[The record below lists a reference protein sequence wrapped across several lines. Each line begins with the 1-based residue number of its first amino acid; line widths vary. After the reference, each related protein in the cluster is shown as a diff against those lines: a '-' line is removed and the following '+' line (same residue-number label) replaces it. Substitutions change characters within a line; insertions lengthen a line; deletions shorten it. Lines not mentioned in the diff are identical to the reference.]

1 MSDLALFNQNLPSH
15 LRTAELDETT
25 KALMGGSGGGNKRIS
40 IEGGVWRML
49 VNGKEVA
56 QNEDRAMNVVIVAA
70 AQKISRIF
78 YAGTYKKGVV
88 SAPDCWS
95 ADGETPDAK
104 AKAPQSKSCASC
116 PQNIKGSGQG
126 DSRACRF
133 QQRLA
138 VVLENDISGDVYQL
152 ALPSTS
158 IFGAGENGKWPLQ
171 TYAKMIASKG
181 APITSV
187 VTEMRFDTNSST
199 PKLTFKPVRFLET
212 SEFQAALEQG
222 KSPSAVSAI
231 TMTVAQTDGVKD
243 GDQSNDEEFEKPVP
257 AKKAQAVAADSDA
270 DAGEGEAAQVVSE
283 PTKRTSKKEE
293 APAEKKDVS
302 KILAEWDDE

>member
-1 MSDLALFNQNLPSH
+1 MSELALFNQNLPSH
-15 LRTAELDETT
+15 LRAAELDETT
-25 KALMGGSGGGNKRIS
+25 KALMGGGGGSKRIS

-104 AKAPQSKSCASC
+104 AKSPQGKSCATC

-138 VVLENDISGDVYQL
+138 VVLENDVGGDVYQL

-187 VTEMRFDTNSST
+187 VTEMRFDTSSST

-212 SEFQAALEQG
+212 NEFQTALEQG
-222 KSPSAVSAI
+222 KSPAAISAI

-243 GDQSNDEEFEKPVP
+243 DDDEEFEKSPV
-257 AKKAQAVAADSDA
+257 KA
-270 DAGEGEAAQVVSE
+270 EPEEAPPE
-283 PTKRTSKKEE
+283 PTKRASKKEE
-293 APAEKKDVS
+293 APAPKKDVS

>member
-1 MSDLALFNQNLPSH
+1 MSELALFSQNLPAH

-25 KALMGGSGGGNKRIS
+25 KALMGGSGGSKRIS

-56 QNEDRAMNVVIVAA
+56 QNEDRAMNVVVVAA

-104 AKAPQSKSCASC
+104 AKAPQGKSCATC
-116 PQNIKGSGQG
+116 PQNVKGSGQG

-138 VVLENDISGDVYQL
+138 VVLENDIGGDVYQL

-212 SEFQAALEQG
+212 DEFQTALEQG
-222 KSPSAVSAI
+222 KSPAAISAI

-243 GDQSNDEEFEKPVP
+243 DDGEEFEQPPKAKAAAKAAEDGASESP
-257 AKKAQAVAADSDA
+257 APAP
-270 DAGEGEAAQVVSE
+270 E
-283 PTKRTSKKEE
+283 PTKRASKKEE
-293 APAEKKDVS
+293 APAPKKDVS

>member
-1 MSDLALFNQNLPSH
+1 MSDLAIFNQNLPAH
-15 LRTAELDETT
+15 LRNAEMDETT
-25 KALMGGSGGGNKRIS
+25 KALMGGGGSSKRIS
-40 IEGGVWRML
+40 IEGGVWRMM

-70 AQKISRIF
+70 APKVSRIF

-95 ADGETPDAK
+95 ADGESPDAK
-104 AKAPQSKSCASC
+104 AANPQAKSCATC
-116 PQNIKGSGQG
+116 PQNVKGSGQG
-126 DSRACRF
+126 DTRACRF

-138 VVLENDISGDVYQL
+138 VVLENDIPGDVYQL

-181 APITSV
+181 VPITSV
-187 VTEMRFDTNSST
+187 VTEMRFDTASST

-212 SEFQAALEQG
+212 DDFNSALEQG
-222 KSPSAVSAI
+222 KSPAAISAI
-231 TMTVAQTDGVKD
+231 TMTVAQTDGVKNVD
-243 GDQSNDEEFEKPVP
+243 SSEEFEQAPAPKAKAAPADDAPVERE
-257 AKKAQAVAADSDA
+257 DA
-270 DAGEGEAAQVVSE
+270 TPE
-283 PTKRTSKKEE
+283 PTKRASKKDE
-293 APAEKKDVS
+293 APAAKKDVS

>member
-1 MSDLALFNQNLPSH
+1 VSELAIFSQNLPAH
-15 LRTAELDETT
+15 LRNAELDETT
-25 KALMGGSGGGNKRIS
+25 KALMGGGGNNKRIS
-40 IEGGVWRML
+40 IEGGVWRMM

-70 AQKISRIF
+70 AQKVSRIF
-78 YAGTYKKGVV
+78 YAGTYKKGVI
-88 SAPDCWS
+88 STPDCWS
-95 ADGETPDAK
+95 PDGEAPDAK
-104 AKAPQSKSCASC
+104 ATRPQAKSCASC
-116 PQNIKGSGQG
+116 PQNVKGSGNG

-138 VVLENDISGDVYQL
+138 VVLENDIQGDVYQL

-181 APITSV
+181 VPITSV
-187 VTEMRFDTNSST
+187 VTEMRFDTASST

-212 SEFQAALEQG
+212 AEFEQAMEQG

-243 GDQSNDEEFEKPVP
+243 ADSGEAPEQAAP
-257 AKKAQAVAADSDA
+257 AKATAAPAAPAQS
-270 DAGEGEAAQVVSE
+270 EEAEAPE
-283 PTKRTSKKEE
+283 PTKRTSKKDE
-293 APAEKKDVS
+293 APAPKKDVS

>member
-1 MSDLALFNQNLPSH
+1 
-15 LRTAELDETT
+15 
-25 KALMGGSGGGNKRIS
+25 
-40 IEGGVWRML
+40 ML

-56 QNEDRAMNVVIVAA
+56 QNEDRAMNVVVVAA

-104 AKAPQSKSCASC
+104 AKAPQGKSCATC

-138 VVLENDISGDVYQL
+138 VVLENDIGGDVYQL

-212 SEFQAALEQG
+212 DEFQTALEQG
-222 KSPSAVSAI
+222 KSPAAISAI

-243 GDQSNDEEFEKPVP
+243 DDGEEFEQPPKAKAKAAP
-257 AKKAQAVAADSDA
+257 AAVVEEPAP
-270 DAGEGEAAQVVSE
+270 E
-283 PTKRTSKKEE
+283 PTKRASKKEE

>member
-1 MSDLALFNQNLPSH
+1 MSDLAIFNQNLPAH
-15 LRTAELDETT
+15 LRNAEMDETT
-25 KALMGGSGGGNKRIS
+25 KALMGGGGNSKRIS
-40 IEGGVWRML
+40 IEGGVWRMM

-56 QNEDRAMNVVIVAA
+56 QNEDRSMNVVIVAA
-70 AQKISRIF
+70 APKVSRIF
-78 YAGTYKKGVV
+78 YAGTYKKGVI
-88 SAPDCWS
+88 SSPDCWS
-95 ADGETPDAK
+95 ADGEAPDAK
-104 AKAPQSKSCASC
+104 AKSPQAKSCASC
-116 PQNIKGSGQG
+116 PQNVKGSGQG

-138 VVLENDISGDVYQL
+138 VVLENDIAGDVYQL

-181 APITSV
+181 VPITSV
-187 VTEMRFDTNSST
+187 VTEMRFDTSVAT

-212 SEFQAALEQG
+212 AEFNDALEQG
-222 KSPSAVSAI
+222 KSPAAVSAI

-243 GDQSNDEEFEKPVP
+243 EDN
-257 AKKAQAVAADSDA
+257 
-270 DAGEGEAAQVVSE
+270 GEAFESAPVQKTKAEDTANTAEVEAAPE
-283 PTKRTSKKEE
+283 PTKRASKKEE
-293 APAEKKDVS
+293 APAAKKDVS

>member
-25 KALMGGSGGGNKRIS
+25 KALMGGGGGSKRIS

-104 AKAPQSKSCASC
+104 AKSPQGKSCATC

-138 VVLENDISGDVYQL
+138 VVLENDIGGDVYQL

-187 VTEMRFDTNSST
+187 VTEMRFDTSSST

-212 SEFQAALEQG
+212 NEFQTALDQG
-222 KSPSAVSAI
+222 KSPAAISAI

-243 GDQSNDEEFEKPVP
+243 DDGEEFE
-257 AKKAQAVAADSDA
+257 QVAAPKA
-270 DAGEGEAAQVVSE
+270 APVEEATPE
-283 PTKRTSKKEE
+283 PTKRASKKEE
-293 APAEKKDVS
+293 APAPKKDVS

>member
-1 MSDLALFNQNLPSH
+1 MSELALFNQNLPSH
-15 LRTAELDETT
+15 LRAAELDETT
-25 KALMGGSGGGNKRIS
+25 KALMGGGGGSKRIS

-70 AQKISRIF
+70 AQKISRVF

-104 AKAPQSKSCASC
+104 AKSPQGKSCATC

-138 VVLENDISGDVYQL
+138 VVLENDVGGDVYQL

-187 VTEMRFDTNSST
+187 VTEMRFDTSSST

-212 SEFQAALEQG
+212 NEFQTALEQG
-222 KSPSAVSAI
+222 KSPAAISAI

-243 GDQSNDEEFEKPVP
+243 DDGEEFEQAPK
-257 AKKAQAVAADSDA
+257 AKAAAKAAPSDESEETQAQA
-270 DAGEGEAAQVVSE
+270 VSE
-283 PTKRTSKKEE
+283 PTKRASKKEE
-293 APAEKKDVS
+293 APAPKKDVS